1 MSVDTIAMV
10 ISAATLLLG
19 FVGAFAWMIKR
30 TDEQHEGL
38 ERRLGERISGV
49 ERELGE
55 RISDGDRVLGA
66 RISDG
71 DRVLGERISS
81 FESTLG
87 DQIAGV
93 QRELVEVKIAVAR
106 IEGPPRHLI
115 PVR

>member
-1 MSVDTIAMV
+1 MSVETIAVV

-19 FVGAFAWMIKR
+19 FVGGYAWMIKR
-30 TDEQHEGL
+30 TDEQHAGL
-38 ERRLGERISGV
+38 EWR
-49 ERELGE
+49 LGE
-55 RISDGDRVLGA
+55 RISDGDRA
-66 RISDG
+66 
-71 DRVLGERISS
+71 LGERISS
-81 FESTLG
+81 LERTLGERISEGDRVLG